1 LRDLIVEGMQEKKAE
16 AVVSIDLSE
25 VEEAVCDH
33 FVICHAGTGTQV
45 KAIAE
50 SVMKIVKEKSGE
62 FPWQKEGFQNL
73 EWVLIDYADVVAH
86 IFIKEMRTH
95 YRLEDLWSDGIIS
108 EYEEKA

>member
-1 LRDLIVEGMQEKKAE
+1 MQEKKAE
-16 AVVSIDLSE
+16 DVVSIDLRE

-33 FVICHAGTGTQV
+33 FVICHADTVTQV

-50 SVMKIVKEKSGE
+50 SIMKIVKEKNGE
-62 FPWQKEGFQNL
+62 IPWQKEGFQNL

-86 IFIKEMRTH
+86 IFLKDMRMH

-108 EYEEKA
+108 KYEEES